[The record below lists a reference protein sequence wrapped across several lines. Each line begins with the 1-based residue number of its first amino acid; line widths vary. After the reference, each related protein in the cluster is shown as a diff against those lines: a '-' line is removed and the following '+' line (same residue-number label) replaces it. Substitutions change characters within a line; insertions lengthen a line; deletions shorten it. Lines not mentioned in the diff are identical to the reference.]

1 MAIKVLTKQEMD
13 TQKEYMIKVKDIMNG
28 KKYHIY
34 TMGCQLNENES
45 EKLEGMISE
54 MGYVFTEK
62 PEEADLVIFNTCCV
76 RENAE
81 DKILG
86 QLGYFKALKRSKPDM
101 IIGLCGCM
109 AQEPHMVEKFNK
121 THGQHLNL
129 IFGTHNLYQ
138 FPELLYKAIDEN
150 KKVIEIWNMDGTIAE
165 DIPIKRE
172 SKIKASV
179 TIMYGCNNFCSYC
192 IVPYVRG
199 RERSREPNKIIE
211 EIKQLSNEG
220 YKEITLLGQNVNSYG
235 KDLEKPVT
243 FAELL
248 AKIVEISGIERIRF
262 VSPHPKDF
270 SDDLIELIAREEKIS
285 KCIHLPLQSG
295 SSEILKK
302 MNRKYNKEQY
312 LELVEKIRK
321 TIPNV
326 LFTTDIIVGF
336 PGETEED
343 FLDTMDVVR
352 KVRYYSAFTFVYSRR
367 VGTPADK
374 MQNQVPED
382 VKSERIGRLIEVV
395 NAILEE
401 ENEKLVGTVQKVL
414 VEGYSEKDSTMLTGR
429 TDGGK
434 VVNFEGDKALIGNM
448 IKLKITEQRKWY
460 LTGECIEN

>member
-13 TQKEYMIKVKDIMNG
+13 NQKEYMIKVKDIMNG

-270 SDDLIELIAREEKIS
+270 SDELIELIAREEKIS

-395 NAILEE
+395 NTILEE